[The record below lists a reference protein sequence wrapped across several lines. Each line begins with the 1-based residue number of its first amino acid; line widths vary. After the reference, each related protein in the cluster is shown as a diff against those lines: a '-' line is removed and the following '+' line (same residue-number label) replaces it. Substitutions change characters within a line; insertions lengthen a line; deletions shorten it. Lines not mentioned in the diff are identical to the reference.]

1 MSHPA
6 IGGSLCAGE
15 SGGGQAPR
23 PRLGHLVA
31 MVRMPAF
38 AASRPGRHFV
48 ATLVLLALVSNG
60 ASGCVDCEA
69 DCAVPEVLVVAPD
82 PADVEV
88 RLCERNNCTAWTS
101 VVSGDAS
108 EGLKDRSVLIAVP
121 RVDGLLEAQA
131 RDASGTATQ
140 SKQVPES
147 SADSECGCPAGGRR
161 VVLDSN

>member
-1 MSHPA
+1 MPSFPA
-6 IGGSLCAGE
+6 SK
-15 SGGGQAPR
+15 P
-23 PRLGHLVA
+23 
-31 MVRMPAF
+31 
-38 AASRPGRHFV
+38 SRNV
-48 ATLVLLALVSNG
+48 IATLVLLALVSNG